1 MQPEARLQMPS
12 RHSADA
18 GDSPPFHG
26 SYRPEDV
33 RFLLTPIALEPTGV
47 AEKERLI
54 QSGARHYSEM
64 LSRES
69 LPSARY
75 MDVFERAFAA
85 NRRRM
90 AEGLLDLAA
99 IIDTDRRGELTLVSL
114 ARAGTPIG
122 VILKHTLEEIFR
134 RATKHYSLSIIRDRG
149 IDNQALRFILGPE
162 RRDDTGLVF
171 VDGWTAKGVIAR
183 ELAGSIAEF
192 NRLQGTRLDT
202 RLFSL
207 TDLAGAG
214 IAPCDQDYLIPSC
227 ILNATISGLVSRSVL
242 HPERGPDDFHGGVF
256 YREFAHADRSVWFV
270 EQVLEDVRAALAAGY
285 HPSPAPID
293 PARGRGRS
301 AQVLDAIKRGY
312 GIIDERLIKPGIGEA
327 TRVLLRRV
335 PERLLV
341 RDPANAEV
349 AHLLQLADEKAVH
362 WEVEPSLPYQAI
374 SLIKGIA
381 P

>member
-1 MQPEARLQMPS
+1 MPD
-12 RHSADA
+12 RHSAQA
-18 GDSPPFHG
+18 GAPPFHG

-33 RFLLTPIALEPTGV
+33 RFLLTPIALEPTAV

-54 QSGARHYSEM
+54 QSGERHYSEM

-69 LPSARY
+69 PPSARY
-75 MDVFERAFAA
+75 MEVFEQALAA
-85 NRRRM
+85 NRRRL
-90 AEGLLDLAA
+90 AEDILDLAA
-99 IIDTDRRGELTLVSL
+99 IIDAARPGEITLVSL

-122 VILKHTLEEIFR
+122 VLLKHTLEEFFR
-134 RATKHYSLSIIRDRG
+134 RAAAHYSLSIIRDRG
-149 IDNQALRFILGPE
+149 IDALALAFILGPE
-162 RRDDTGLVF
+162 GRDETGLVF

-183 ELAGSIAEF
+183 ELASSIGDF
-192 NRLQGTRLDT
+192 NQRTGTRLDAS
-202 RLFSL
+202 LFSL

-214 IAPCDQDYLIPSC
+214 IAPRDQDYLIPSC

-242 HPERGPDDFHGGVF
+242 HPDRGADDFHGCVF
-256 YREFAHADRSVWFV
+256 YRELAHADRSVWFV
-270 EQVLEDVRAALAAGY
+270 EQVLADVRAALASGY
-285 HPSPAPID
+285 RPRPAAVDPAP
-293 PARGRGRS
+293 GRERS
-301 AQVLDAIKRGY
+301 ARVLADLAARH
-312 GIIDERLIKPGIGEA
+312 GIRDTRLIKPGIGEA
-327 TRVLLRRV
+327 TRVLLRRL

-341 RDPANAEV
+341 RDPGCAEV